1 MRIRI
6 KNRKKAE
13 ANARRKVAKK
23 WARIGLGVGYK
34 RAAIREAA
42 HNVEELIKEEA
53 FDGFLLLLSEGNR
66 NKSMSFQKRILR
78 RIIEK
83 RQAQAVHRYLG
94 HGDDRLP
101 DYLSLACGKH
111 SMRKLYGFHNI

>member
-1 MRIRI
+1 MQIRMKI
-6 KNRKKAE
+6 RNKIE

-23 WARIGLGVGYK
+23 WAKIGSGAGYK
-34 RAAIREAA
+34 RAAIREASL
-42 HNVEELIKEEA
+42 NVEKRIREETY
-53 FDGFLLLLSEGNR
+53 DGFLLLLSER
-66 NKSMSFQKRILR
+66 NCDKSISLQKRILR

-111 SMRKLYGFHNI
+111 SMRKLYNFHNI